1 MIVYD
6 SFDEA
11 LLGTARQFDK
21 TFVVYDYEK
30 VIEILMQDMSREDAE
45 EYFEFNVVG
54 GYVWESTPAFLLS
67 KDEADAHNNR
77 RH

>member
-11 LLGTARQFDK
+11 LLGTVRQFDK

-30 VIEILMQDMSREDAE
+30 VIEILMQDMSREEAE
-45 EYFEFNVVG
+45 EHFEFNVVG
-54 GYVWESTPAFLLS
+54 GYVGESTPAFLLRENLS
-67 KDEADAHNNR
+67 ES
-77 RH
+77 